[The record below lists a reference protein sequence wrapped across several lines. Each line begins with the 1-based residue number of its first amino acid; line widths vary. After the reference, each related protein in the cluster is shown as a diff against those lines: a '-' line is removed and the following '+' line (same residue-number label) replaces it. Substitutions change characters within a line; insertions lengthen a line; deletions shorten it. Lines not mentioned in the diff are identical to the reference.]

1 MSLIQGLFIL
11 ILNPICRAITRVKET
26 TRNSFIFF
34 SCTGIVIFFVLFF
47 STSMKPIL
55 KKELTMDSRICTI
68 MILVIILFSLKKEV
82 ERVKWNPPFFYL
94 FFVSGAGILITGFLH
109 PIGRGYMDWG
119 FLMMTV
125 FPCLYFVWNNRC
137 DYDVLYKRLSAGT
150 ILVGTIYYAYC
161 FYLSNKGR
169 LVIVGD
175 RMRGTFYDAN
185 MFSMI
190 GMIMVSCSVYML
202 LVNRS
207 SKAWFLLTAIGFG
220 IGNSITLLGQSR
232 LSILSNIGSIAA
244 LIIFYMKTK
253 EDYEKNEKKIKRFV
267 RAELLLLSLVL
278 FVMIGNLMVSL
289 NNRAMEDNNS
299 ATVASTVTIPV
310 TADKA
315 INTSDTIL
323 LSGGPLDR
331 FIPKGNSLNSY
342 TAGRY
347 NIWKNYARHLNMLG
361 NDFSKADWMEL
372 TGKTVKHAHNNFLE
386 IGYRCGVPVAI
397 AHTLLELLAGIVCI
411 VYLFSRR
418 FRSPYH
424 LFCIVFMITYTI
436 QSLFD
441 IATIPFERPAP
452 FFFYMA
458 LIPLFG
464 RTKQIHT
471 KR

>member
-1 MSLIQGLFIL
+1 
-11 ILNPICRAITRVKET
+11 
-26 TRNSFIFF
+26 
-34 SCTGIVIFFVLFF
+34 
-47 STSMKPIL
+47 
-55 KKELTMDSRICTI
+55 
-68 MILVIILFSLKKEV
+68 
-82 ERVKWNPPFFYL
+82 
-94 FFVSGAGILITGFLH
+94 
-109 PIGRGYMDWG
+109 MDWG

-150 ILVGTIYYAYC
+150 ILVGIIYYAYC
-161 FYLSNKGR
+161 FYLANKGM
-169 LVIVGD
+169 LVIVSE
-175 RMRGTFYDAN
+175 RMCGTLYDSN

-220 IGNSITLLGQSR
+220 IGNSITLLGQSS

-244 LIIFYMKTK
+244 LIIFYMKNI
-253 EDYEKNEKKIKRFV
+253 EDYEQNEKKLKRFV

-278 FVMIGNLMVSL
+278 FVLIGNLMVSL
-289 NNRAMEDNNS
+289 NNRIQQEDNNS
-299 ATVASTVTIPV
+299 AVVASTIAIPI
-310 TADKA
+310 TADKS
-315 INTSDTIL
+315 INTSDVGL
-323 LSGGPLDR
+323 LSAGPLDR
-331 FIPKGNSLNSY
+331 FIPKDNSLNSY

-386 IGYRCGVPVAI
+386 IGYRCGIPVAI
-397 AHTLLELLAGIVCI
+397 AHTLLELLAGIVCA

-418 FRSPYH
+418 FRNPYY

-458 LIPLFG
+458 LIPMFG
-464 RTKQIHT
+464 RNKQTNT